1 MGSIASKTR
10 TGKPK
15 RLGMIDRQRIYNA
28 AKLNELGIGQIKLA
42 EARKSGIVAPFKVGG
57 DYWYDGGEIIDWIK
71 SMPRVESKETA
82 K

>member
-15 RLGMIDRQRIYNA
+15 RLGRISREEIYNA
-28 AKLNELGIGQIKLA
+28 AMLNKLGIGQVKLA

-57 DYWYDGGEIIDWIK
+57 DGGEIIDWIK
-71 SMPRVESKETA
+71 SMPRVESKGSA